1 MLASQKNQF
10 SQKYSF
16 TTDGDISYLN
26 ITLTNNEKTS
36 ISADTIINFP
46 ANLIDP
52 DKKWNS
58 AIDRFTIQGSS
69 VPILIFQDN
78 TYYVTLSYN
87 GTSQS
92 QPLVYTDVIDQSNN
106 QLIPNSIFSYQQIA
120 LLITDAMYL
129 AFTALKTLQ
138 PALAATT
145 APFVVFNTD
154 NQKFQIYADSTFYDE
169 TLTTPVY
176 LYYNSSLYYLFNNYL
191 VQFIS
196 ENNTVN
202 LHQDYRIAIRDM
214 GAGSNTKLIGATTTY
229 NVNTTFNSGT
239 GATTG
244 TNTEVSTGGITYFLC
259 DQEYSNTSTLTQ
271 PQLINIY
278 STTIGIKPELT
289 VPTNTS
295 TLNGLVD
302 QNFASGGIPTAY
314 LIADLA
320 PNFSNG
326 DPSQW
331 RSVISY
337 VPFYRRWH
345 NMVAKPDFKTADIS
359 IKWEDAQGIEYYFY
373 IEPQGC
379 FTIKFVFQERK

>member
-26 ITLTNNEKTS
+26 ITLTNNQKTS
-36 ISADTIINFP
+36 VSADTIVNFP

-52 DKKWNS
+52 EKKWNS
-58 AIDRFTIQGSS
+58 SIDRFTIQGSS

-92 QPLVYTDVIDQSNN
+92 QPLVYTDVLDQSNN

-129 AFTALKTLQ
+129 AFTALQTAVA

-145 APFVVFNTD
+145 APFIVFNTD
-154 NQKFQIYADSTFYDE
+154 NQKFEIYADSAFYDE

-176 LYYNSSLYYLFNNYL
+176 LYYNSPLYYLFNNYL

-202 LHQDYRIAIRDM
+202 LHQDYRIAIRNM
-214 GAGSNTKLIGATTTY
+214 GLT
-229 NVNTTFNSGT
+229 
-239 GATTG
+239 
-244 TNTEVSTGGITYFLC
+244 TNTVVSGGVTYFRM

-302 QNFASGGIPTAY
+302 QNFASGGIPSAY

-345 NMVAKPDFKTADIS
+345 NMVAKPDFKTADLS
-359 IKWEDAQGIEYYFY
+359 IKWEDAQGVEFNFY